1 VNLSSLPYNFVT
13 SEKIA
18 IDYFN
23 HSRNL
28 KESFPKHFREP
39 TIRRLKVDRKEL
51 TIKLQEYNE
60 RLNPP
65 EQVIQNIEYLSQSKT
80 YAIITGQQPG
90 IFSGPLYTIYKA
102 ISAIVACGRLST
114 ENSRFVPIFW
124 NASEDHDLPE
134 VGSITVF
141 NGNEPYEIRYTSTSN
156 NIALSH
162 VSLDKSELKRM
173 IGLIEDTSPNSEFK
187 AHLIREAKR
196 IVQNASTIADFFSMF
211 MIHILGELGLIMIE
225 PQHLRDLMTPV
236 FEQLISSPTECTRI
250 LNEEGSRL
258 SKLGYSPKIHKKP
271 SMCNFY
277 ILDDNGERRRVTY
290 NGQFHVSEDVFSQ
303 RELLRLLKKAPSK
316 FSANAVT
323 RPITQDF
330 VLPSFAY
337 VAGPGEIAYLAQL
350 KKVYD
355 HFSLELPVIYPRFG
369 ATILEKKISKIISK
383 YSTGIQE
390 LRNPERLL
398 KKLARVNVDA
408 IFSTLRSE
416 VLKNVDDLTNQAMSI
431 DEELADPCFLAR
443 GRILKTID
451 ILENKITTKL
461 KKNDFIAR
469 QQITKAYN
477 NLFPLGN
484 LQERQINILE
494 YLMKYGK
501 LFLKTVYGN
510 FSEADYGQHK
520 VIEC

>member
-1 VNLSSLPYNFVT
+1 MSSLSYNFVT

-28 KESFPKHFREP
+28 EKSFPRHFREP
-39 TIRRLKVDRKEL
+39 TIRRFKVDRKEL

-60 RLNPP
+60 RLNAP
-65 EQVIQNIEYLSQSKT
+65 EQVIENIEYLSQSKS

-102 ISAIVACGRLST
+102 ISAIVLCERLST
-114 ENSRFVPIFW
+114 DNFRFVPVFW

-134 VGSITVF
+134 VSSITVF
-141 NGNEPYEIRYTSTSN
+141 DGNEPYELRYTSTSN

-162 VSLDKSELKRM
+162 VSLDKSEMKSI
-173 IGLIEDTSPNSEFK
+173 IGLVEDVSPNSEFK
-187 AHLIREAKR
+187 AHIIREAKST
-196 IVQNASTIADFFSMF
+196 IQNASTIADFFSMF
-211 MIHILGELGLIMIE
+211 MIHILGSLGLIMIE
-225 PQHLRDLMTPV
+225 PQHLRDLMTPI
-236 FEQLISSPTECTRI
+236 FEQLIRRPTECTRI

-258 SKLGYSPKIHKKP
+258 SKLGYSPRIHKKP
-271 SMCNFY
+271 DMCNFY
-277 ILDDNGERRRVTY
+277 ILNDNGERRRVTY
-290 NGQFHVSEDVFSQ
+290 NGQFHVVEETFSQ
-303 RELLRLLKKAPSK
+303 NELLRLLKKDPSK
-316 FSANAVT
+316 FSANAAT

-337 VAGPGEIAYLAQL
+337 VAGPGEISYLAQL

-355 HFSLELPVIYPRFG
+355 QFSLDMPVIYPRFG
-369 ATILEKKISKIISK
+369 ATILERKISKIICK
-383 YSTGIQE
+383 YSTEIQE
-390 LRNPERLL
+390 LRDPERLL
-398 KKLARVNVDA
+398 KKLARVNVDT
-408 IFSTLRSE
+408 IFSALRSE
-416 VLKNVDDLTNQAMSI
+416 VLKNVDDLTNQVMAL
-431 DEELADPCFLAR
+431 DEELAEPCFLAR
-443 GRILKTID
+443 GKILKTID

-461 KKNDFIAR
+461 KKNDLISR
-469 QQITKAYN
+469 QQIKKAYN
-477 NLFPLGN
+477 NLFPLGD

-501 LFLKTVYGN
+501 LFLKTVYRN